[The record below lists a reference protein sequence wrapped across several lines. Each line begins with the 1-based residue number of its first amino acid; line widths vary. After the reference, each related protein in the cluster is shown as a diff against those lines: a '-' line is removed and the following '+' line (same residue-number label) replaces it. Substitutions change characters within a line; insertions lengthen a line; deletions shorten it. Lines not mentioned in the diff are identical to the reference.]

1 LKYYLIAGERSGDLH
16 GGNLIRAIARKDAQ
30 ASFRCFGGEYMQEAG
45 AELVVHYA
53 ALAMMGFAEVISNL
67 SRISRLMQQCKKDI
81 KTFQP
86 DVVILIDFGG
96 FNLRLAKFLKANN
109 YKVYYYISP
118 KVWAWNQGRARKI
131 KKLVD
136 KMFVILPFEKAFYQ
150 RYNWEVDYVGNPVLD
165 AVKQFTPTTNF
176 KASLNL
182 SDNPLIAV
190 LPGSRKQELKRIVP
204 VLAQIA
210 RQNQKYNFVIAA
222 IDTLNK
228 EMYADFAQVEN
239 VKLVYEQTFDL
250 LKVADAAI
258 VTSGTATLETALFKV
273 PQVVVY
279 KTSAFNYAIG
289 SRLVRVSYISL
300 PNLIANKE
308 VVKELLQ
315 DEMNPQGVSIELEK
329 LIEDQSYR
337 NEMLK
342 NYNEIYRSLDTGSAS
357 ENTAELIVNHLK
369 N

>member
-1 LKYYLIAGERSGDLH
+1 
-16 GGNLIRAIARKDAQ
+16 
-30 ASFRCFGGEYMQEAG
+30 
-45 AELVVHYA
+45 
-53 ALAMMGFAEVISNL
+53 
-67 SRISRLMQQCKKDI
+67 
-81 KTFQP
+81 
-86 DVVILIDFGG
+86 
-96 FNLRLAKFLKANN
+96 
-109 YKVYYYISP
+109 
-118 KVWAWNQGRARKI
+118 
-131 KKLVD
+131 
-136 KMFVILPFEKAFYQ
+136 
-150 RYNWEVDYVGNPVLD
+150 
-165 AVKQFTPTTNF
+165 VKQFTPTTNF

-239 VKLVYEQTFDL
+239 VKLIYEQTFDL

-289 SRLVRVSYISL
+289 SRLVKVSYISL